1 MNLKQLHNL
10 NIVYE
15 ETKGDIAPF
24 LKLYRLSKAKGI
36 GVKQVVNLLEIAN
49 NDLPS
54 IEEQFK
60 KAKKLYNYASI
71 SKTYRREKFITVEQS
86 NSINKQA
93 LEFSSYVL

>member
-1 MNLKQLHNL
+1 M
-10 NIVYE
+10 
-15 ETKGDIAPF
+15 
-24 LKLYRLSKAKGI
+24 

-93 LEFSSYVL
+93 LEFFSYIL